1 MAHRRLATLAVV
13 LVVVLAGCAG
23 GGGGSG
29 AETAQPTQTAAD
41 QAPSDGGDADSET
54 GLDIDSSQADTGPE
68 RYRIKRATYRVT
80 VADFDAA
87 RSDLRA
93 ATRSAGGYV
102 GSESFESHERD
113 NVTWRTGTVV
123 LRVPAD
129 DYASLVGAIEAVG
142 NVEEKSSETVDV
154 TGKVVDLQARL
165 ANLRAQRERLRTMFD
180 QADSTEDMLQ
190 IQERLSEV
198 QSDIERLEGRLRTL
212 ENKIAYSKVTVHLSE
227 RHPEPGSLAQDRS
240 WYDQSLVA
248 AFVDSIDGAVVVA
261 RMIAVAVASAIP
273 YLALF
278 GGLGGVG
285 LLLVRVTGSS
295 GRRTLGQRIT
305 GRFRSE
311 TETDEVNE
319 EAEIGEDRDP
329 GG

>member
-13 LVVVLAGCAG
+13 LVVVLAGCA

-41 QAPSDGGDADSET
+41 QAPSDGGDAESKT
-54 GLDIDSSQADTGPE
+54 GLDIESSQADTDPD
-68 RYRIKRATYRVT
+68 RFRIKLATYRVT
-80 VADFDAA
+80 VADFDDA
-87 RSDLRA
+87 RADLRA
-93 ATRSAGGYV
+93 ATRSASGYV
-102 GSESFESHERD
+102 GSESFDSHERD
-113 NVTWRTGTVV
+113 NVTWRTGTIV
-123 LRVPAD
+123 LRVPAE

-142 NVEEKSSETVDV
+142 DVDEKSSETLDV

-198 QSDIERLEGRLRTL
+198 QSNIERLEGRLRTL
-212 ENKIAYSKVTVHLSE
+212 ENKIAYSTVTVHLSE
-227 RHPEPGSLAQDRS
+227 RHPEPDSLAQGRS

-278 GGLGGVG
+278 GALGGVG
-285 LLLVRVTGSS
+285 LLLVRVTGSG
-295 GRRTLGQRIT
+295 GRRPIGQRIT
-305 GRFRSE
+305 GRFRSG
-311 TETDEVNE
+311 TETDEVDE
-319 EAEIGEDRDP
+319 EAETGEDRDR